1 MKSSNIGLWIAV
13 AVIGWCGWILVDM
26 AEPLSSQGT
35 GYSNLSEVKNSSVP
49 VLVEFYADW
58 CAPCRTVG
66 PVVEEL
72 SREVAGRAKVVR
84 LDVDAES
91 DLAASHGIRSIPT
104 FLAFKNGREVARESG
119 AIPKARMLQMLGL

>member
-13 AVIGWCGWILVDM
+13 TVIGWCGWILVDM
-26 AEPLSSQGT
+26 AEPLSSQET
-35 GYSNLSEVKNSSVP
+35 GYSTLPEVKNSSVP

-72 SREVAGRAKVVR
+72 SREVAGRAKVQ
-84 LDVDAES
+84 EW
-91 DLAASHGIRSIPT
+91 
-104 FLAFKNGREVARESG
+104 
-119 AIPKARMLQMLGL
+119 